1 MGVNIFRTFS
11 ASFYFMIYPGLTP
24 RANIFRPFRPPAIKS
39 CAFLSILLISCS
51 FLIGQE
57 NQVAIVPQNA
67 LKDVVHEM
75 IDSAE
80 KEILIAHFILLN
92 DNSGLGVINHL
103 ILKARAGVKVRV
115 IIDGVGAYSNQRLTK
130 KNLQEI
136 AQAGIEI
143 KVYHPKWRCF
153 YKIRKRMHDKILI
166 VDEKALIGSSS
177 FWDVSFDRWQVET
190 DILLQGKVL
199 ATIKEHFEELWKS
212 KEVYAVKKKEIK
224 IPKYL
229 GIKTSFQKVLND
241 LNFTKVESLDYWSDG
256 IKKEKG
262 KGSFQK
268 TLDLINQAQKVVIV
282 VNPYFLPV
290 KSLDKVLKKAHDK
303 GVKIEVYTNSAEVLA
318 LEYKMLG
325 VAYSR
330 YDKLFK
336 KWGITVYEAPE
347 KFGMIHSKIILVDGK
362 KLYIGGQNLDPLGAK
377 HNTENGVCFESK
389 EMTDWFRNELKFYQ
403 ENFISAFQDGA
414 MKRKPYTIKNK
425 WKWHWRKTLAICL
438 KSVL

>member
-1 MGVNIFRTFS
+1 MTRIYFR
-11 ASFYFMIYPGLTP
+11 L
-24 RANIFRPFRPPAIKS
+24 
-39 CAFLSILLISCS
+39 FLFLLIPVNV
-51 FLIGQE
+51 FAQD
-57 NQVAIVPQNA
+57 NQIAIAPQNI

-92 DNSGLGVINHL
+92 DTGGLGVINHL

-153 YKIRKRMHDKILI
+153 YKIKKRMHDKILI
-166 VDEKALIGSSS
+166 VDEKALLGSSS

-199 ATIKEHFEELWKS
+199 ASIKEHFEGLWNC

-229 GIKTSFQKVLND
+229 GIKTTFQKVLGD
-241 LNFTKVESLDYWSDG
+241 LNFSKADSLEYWSDG
-256 IKKEKG
+256 SKKVKG
-262 KGSFQK
+262 KGSYQK
-268 TLDLINQAQKVVIV
+268 TLDLINQAQKEVLL

-290 KSLDKVLKKAHDK
+290 KSLDKVLKNARKK

-336 KWGITVYEAPE
+336 KWGVTIYEAPE
-347 KFGMIHSKIILVDGK
+347 NFGMIHNKMILVDGK
-362 KLYIGGQNLDPLGAK
+362 KIYIGGQNLDPLGAK

-389 EMTDWFRNELKFYQ
+389 EMINWFRNEIKFYQ
-403 ENFISAFQDGA
+403 ENFILAFQDGV
-414 MKRKPYTIKNK
+414 MKRKPYSIKNK
-425 WKWHWRKTLAICL
+425 WKWHWRKALATCL